1 MLTREGEFKV
11 YSMKSH
17 IFGELLNKNEKTM
30 NNLPVNEVVKDV
42 LFKQHLT
49 AVDLGRSLGLSNDAA
64 YKLLKRSDWKISE
77 LKNVGAFVKRNLFEL
92 FVPEKVNTAELDAK
106 LKAAEEELSA
116 LKRKMEMTEMENKY
130 LKELVEMAKLKLKK

>member
-1 MLTREGEFKV
+1 MLTREGEFEV
-11 YSMKSH
+11 YLMKCH
-17 IFGELLNKNEKTM
+17 IFGELLNKNENNM
-30 NNLPVNEVVKDV
+30 SNLPVNEVVKDV

-92 FVPEKVNTAELDAK
+92 FVPEKVNTAEFDAR
-106 LKAAEEELSA
+106 LKAKDEELSA
-116 LKRKMEMTEMENKY
+116 LKRRMEMMEMENKY